1 MLTILI
7 WIRGYEMLQ
16 WNVVVTAHEKRYR
29 HARKFLLQLGKVADT
44 DFYNVLVMQVAEPST
59 FLELLEHE
67 LQEQPE
73 YLPTLARVLPVSETF
88 RYQSAEEFE
97 QKAKQSV
104 LGWSEQLAGTRFHVR
119 MHRRG
124 FKGRLSSMEEER
136 FLDHYLL
143 EAIGQRGHPGEIDF
157 ADPDWII
164 ALETVGQRAGLSLWG
179 RAQLQRYP
187 LLKLD

>member
-1 MLTILI
+1 M
-7 WIRGYEMLQ
+7 MLQ
-16 WNVVVTAHEKRYR
+16 WNVVVTAHEHRYR
-29 HARKFLLQLGKVADT
+29 HAREFLLPLGEVEGT

-59 FLELLEHE
+59 FLELLGHE
-67 LQEQPE
+67 LEAQPE

-97 QKAKQSV
+97 RNAKEAV
-104 LGWSEQLAGTRFHVR
+104 LGWCQQLAGACFHVR

-143 EAIGQRGHPGEIDF
+143 EVMAERGDTGKIGF
-157 ADPDWII
+157 TDPDWII
-164 ALETVGQRAGLSLWG
+164 ALDTVGQRAGLSLWS
-179 RAQLQRYP
+179 RAQIQHYP